1 MTPPVVDAA
10 WVAGGV
16 LAAAGDLVAA
26 ALTVESATDR
36 LTAALDSGGRAASWT
51 PPDLAEVS
59 RSEATLEAAWA
70 AVAATLAAGAGWDEA
85 VVRLRVSDVE
95 TLAELGPVAPPGPAV
110 VAHARLNAHRHAWR
124 WPARVG
130 RLAEVQVAADGAD
143 ASFEI
148 LVLDGA
154 APIIDVPGGVRA
166 ACVVVL
172 GADFADVDPSVVDRL
187 DAAALVV
194 APGTDG
200 SWLEAAVRHLA
211 CGRPLDV
218 AVALAVP
225 GAVIVADDGFL
236 ELTAAREYGH
246 ELLGQLRGADT
257 PAAADAVAHLER
269 LLESSFDADGR
280 AGAELAAVVTSAAA
294 AGLGDLTTVE
304 RHLQGAMANGGG
316 GGGGRPKPPPP
327 TGSIPES
334 TEPSSGGGGAGDDA
348 VGVGAD
354 EIDDQG
360 DVDRGGDEGAAVESA
375 PDQRRLQAQV
385 VDPATKKVLPDRF
398 VPGRNQVKVRIAAAV
413 AKGAAVA
420 DVAFASPTP
429 GREADL
435 TVQIIAGDT
444 LQSKSLPLPA
454 VADSKWTKA
463 MTIEIPAGVDRFRLF
478 IQVLFQDRVVQSA
491 SLDRPVLKADAP
503 APAPAGDQGSRLA
516 VDASTPPSAV
526 HRMTPAGASLTIV
539 PGLSGEPRLLRLGE
553 KRPVDPDQLV
563 AAGKAIRQT
572 LLGAFRS
579 PPANLEAAA
588 GVLTRLAVHG
598 SLLHQQLEADAYDDV
613 DWIHVSTFGAADL
626 PVELVYTHPM
636 PDSDDLVPVCPTAL
650 AGADRC
656 AADCPDRNRSDV
668 VCPYG
673 FWATSKVVERRAHT
687 DDRTTILPG
696 VERSINVLAVG
707 AAGVSK
713 KADEVDATSTA
724 RIVDAVRKAVAAGA
738 FHPLASWSDLKSV
751 AVLPARVL
759 VLITHT
765 IEGAAG
771 DVLGTKLQLG
781 TDDLSLHRIG
791 RPYVNP
797 ADLEPGPVV
806 LAIGC
811 DTGELEASFS
821 DYVGLLFGAGAE
833 LVVSA
838 ISPVPGKNVADFVVR
853 FFDVLPAYLA
863 TPGIHRFGEVLTAIR
878 RRTVAT
884 GDVLALALTATG
896 DADVALVGV

>member
-1 MTPPVVDAA
+1 M
-10 WVAGGV
+10 
-16 LAAAGDLVAA
+16 
-26 ALTVESATDR
+26 
-36 LTAALDSGGRAASWT
+36 
-51 PPDLAEVS
+51 
-59 RSEATLEAAWA
+59 
-70 AVAATLAAGAGWDEA
+70 
-85 VVRLRVSDVE
+85 
-95 TLAELGPVAPPGPAV
+95 
-110 VAHARLNAHRHAWR
+110 
-124 WPARVG
+124 
-130 RLAEVQVAADGAD
+130 
-143 ASFEI
+143 
-148 LVLDGA
+148 
-154 APIIDVPGGVRA
+154 
-166 ACVVVL
+166 
-172 GADFADVDPSVVDRL
+172 
-187 DAAALVV
+187 
-194 APGTDG
+194 
-200 SWLEAAVRHLA
+200 
-211 CGRPLDV
+211 
-218 AVALAVP
+218 
-225 GAVIVADDGFL
+225 
-236 ELTAAREYGH
+236 
-246 ELLGQLRGADT
+246 
-257 PAAADAVAHLER
+257 
-269 LLESSFDADGR
+269 
-280 AGAELAAVVTSAAA
+280 
-294 AGLGDLTTVE
+294 
-304 RHLQGAMANGGG
+304 
-316 GGGGRPKPPPP
+316 
-327 TGSIPES
+327 
-334 TEPSSGGGGAGDDA
+334 
-348 VGVGAD
+348 
-354 EIDDQG
+354 
-360 DVDRGGDEGAAVESA
+360 
-375 PDQRRLQAQV
+375 
-385 VDPATKKVLPDRF
+385 
-398 VPGRNQVKVRIAAAV
+398 KVRIAAAV

-444 LQSKSLPLPA
+444 LQSKSLRLPA

-463 MTIEIPAGVDRFRLF
+463 VTVEVPAGVDRFRLF
-478 IQVLFQDRVVQSA
+478 IQVLFQGRVVQSA
-491 SLDRPVLKADAP
+491 TLDGPVLDADAP
-503 APAPAGDQGSRLA
+503 APADDGGLRLA
-516 VDASTPPSAV
+516 VDASTPPASV
-526 HRMTPAGASLTIV
+526 HRMTPAGASFTIV
-539 PGLSGEPRLLRLGE
+539 PGLAGEPRLLRLGE

-598 SLLHQQLEADAYDDV
+598 SLLHQQLEADAYDDI

-636 PDSDDLVPVCPTAL
+636 PDSDDRVPVCPTAL

-687 DDRTTILPG
+687 DDRTTVLPG

-707 AAGVSK
+707 AAGVSQ

-724 RIVDAVRKAVAAGA
+724 RIVDAVRTAVAAGA

-751 AVLPARVL
+751 AVLPARML

-781 TDDLSLHRIG
+781 ADDLSLHRIG

-853 FFDVLPAYLA
+853 FFAALPDYLA
-863 TPGIHRFGEVLTAIR
+863 TPGIHRFGEVLTAVR
-878 RRTVAT
+878 RRTVAD

-896 DADVALVGV
+896 DADVALVGP